1 MQHMGYSHLFA
12 AAETLEA
19 IAGKGFELV
28 AHETYPE
35 GPTAAPQCLTIL
47 ARKPGTEHRP

>member
-12 AAETLEA
+12 AAETLES
-19 IAGKGFELV
+19 ITRKGFEIV

-35 GPTAAPQCLTIL
+35 GPSAAPQYMTIL
-47 ARKPGTEHRP
+47 ARKPWENRP